1 MDDHGEGGGSESEH
15 FRRRAGTRDGL
26 TSLSAIGVQGTIRFS
41 ILTCCVSTN
50 KKPRQPADDTYSPNT
65 HVHYYCTIP
74 ARSTLKSTSLDDCG
88 ARDLSGYRRVGDT
101 RERKHT
107 GGRRDVL
114 IILLSE
120 ELVAIRWVERIAL
133 VAAEERTDD

>member
-1 MDDHGEGGGSESEH
+1 MYLQNKN
-15 FRRRAGTRDGL
+15 RD
-26 TSLSAIGVQGTIRFS
+26 
-41 ILTCCVSTN
+41 
-50 KKPRQPADDTYSPNT
+50 KPADDTYSPNT
-65 HVHYYCTIP
+65 HVHYYCTIQ
-74 ARSTLKSTSLDDCG
+74 ARSTLKSTSLDDSG
-88 ARDLSGYRRVGDT
+88 TRDLSGYRRVGDT

-120 ELVAIRWVERIAL
+120 ELVAIWVERIAF